1 MFMRY
6 LVIILALVLSNEL
19 SFAQLINLTGKI
31 SDDKGRAVSFASI
44 YLKNTTKGTSANQEG
59 VYRLGLNAGKYE
71 LVISAVGYQQVI
83 QPIEIRQ
90 DQQLNFVLKEA
101 AYQLKDVVVR
111 ADDEDPAYAIIR
123 SAIKQRKKH
132 LNEVRAYEADV
143 YIKGIQKLTDAP
155 KKFMGVNMDEV
166 GKQLGLDSNRRGI
179 IYLSESESKLSFQK
193 PDLYREEMIS
203 SKFSGSN
210 RAFSFN
216 RATDL
221 KINFYENYQK
231 WDGLSLRPFV
241 SPIADDAFLY
251 YQYKFL
257 GNLVENGRM
266 INKIQVLPKRYT
278 DPVFSGSIYIIE
290 DSWRIHSADLAITK
304 ASNLNFVDTLK
315 IKQEFFPVDQA
326 IWMPSSVKMEFNGA
340 FFGFRFGGYFVAVF
354 ENYNL
359 EPQLA
364 KINFKEA
371 LKITRGVNKKDSL
384 YWQEARPIP
393 LTAEEK
399 ADYEKKESLAAKR
412 ESKPYLDSL
421 DRINNRVKLNK
432 FLMGSGYNFRN
443 RYERKTYRVNS
454 LLGSAYYNTVEGF
467 GIDYGASYTHRI
479 DSVLNKFI
487 NVSGNLRYGF
497 SNRLFTGRMS
507 ADFPIGEQYNVSLK
521 LGSDVIDLNNQGTVP
536 TLFNTIS
543 SLFYERNL
551 QKLYQKSFVSV
562 AVSRRVLGNV
572 RLSFNF
578 EYANRNSLENT
589 SNYRFRDVE
598 DREFSSNNPFS
609 PDVEQPLF
617 PQNQSF
623 KIGFRANYNFSNRY
637 VTYPSGKY
645 FTPSKYPTLGL
656 QYIRA
661 ISGVFGSD
669 VDYDLLSVDL
679 SKSDIP
685 LGFYGKT
692 TFSLSAGKFFRNN
705 LIYFPDFHH
714 FIGNQNT
721 FFQSKINSFLFLDF
735 YRNSTSD
742 QYTEAHLSHNFSGF
756 IFNKIPLI
764 RKLKLQELAGFNYLS
779 TPQLKHYREF
789 YLGLQYL
796 NFKLYYGAAYQNG
809 QQLQQG
815 FRMAV
820 NLN

>member
-6 LVIILALVLSNEL
+6 LVFILTLFLSAEV
-19 SFAQLINLTGKI
+19 SFGQLINLTGKI
-31 SDDKGRAVSFASI
+31 SDEKGSAVSFASI

-59 VYRLGLNAGKYE
+59 AYRLGLNAGKYE
-71 LVISAVGYQQVI
+71 LVISAVGYQQLI
-83 QPIEIRQ
+83 QAIEIRE

-123 SAIKQRKKH
+123 SAIKQRRKH

-143 YIKGIQKLTDAP
+143 YIKGMQKLTDAP
-155 KKFMGVNMDEV
+155 KKFMGLNMDEL

-266 INKIQVLPKRYT
+266 INKIQVLPKRT
-278 DPVFSGSIYIIE
+278 SDPVFSGSIYILE
-290 DSWRIHSADLAITK
+290 DSWRIHSADLCITK

-315 IKQEFFPVDQA
+315 IKQEFFPVDQGS
-326 IWMPSSVKMEFNGA
+326 WMPSSVKMEFNGA

-364 KINFKEA
+364 KINFREA
-371 LKITRGVNKKDSL
+371 LKITQGINKKDSL
-384 YWQEARPIP
+384 YWREARPVP

-399 ADYEKKESLAAKR
+399 ADYDKKEILAAKR

-421 DRINNRVKLNK
+421 DRVNNQFKVRKI
-432 FLMGSGYNFRN
+432 LMGGGFNFRN
-443 RYERKTYRVNS
+443 RYERKYYRVNS
-454 LLGSAYYNTVEGF
+454 LLGSAYFNTVEGF
-467 GIDYGASYTHRI
+467 GIDYGAAYTHRI
-479 DSVLNKFI
+479 DSLLNKFV
-487 NVSGNLRYGF
+487 NVSGNFRYGF
-497 SNRLFTGRMS
+497 SNQLFTARMT
-507 ADFPIGEQYNVSLK
+507 ADFPLGKYNMAIK
-521 LGSDVIDLNNQGTVP
+521 MGSDVVDLNNQGTLS
-536 TLFNTIS
+536 TLFNTIN
-543 SLFYERNL
+543 SLFNESNL
-551 QKLYQKSFVSV
+551 VKLYQKRYAS
-562 AVSRRVLGNV
+562 AAISRRVFGNV
-572 RLSFNF
+572 RINFNL
-578 EYANRNSLENT
+578 EYADRNSMPNSSLY
-589 SNYRFRDVE
+589 SFRDIK
-598 DREFSSNNPFS
+598 DREFSANNPFS

-623 KIGFRANYNFSNRY
+623 KLGFRASYNFSNRY

-661 ISGVFGSD
+661 ISGVLGSD

-685 LGFYGKT
+685 MGFYGKT
-692 TFSLSAGKFFRNN
+692 TFSLGAGKFFRNN
-705 LIYFPDFHH
+705 RIYFPDYQH
-714 FIGNQNT
+714 FIGNQTT
-721 FFQSKINSFLFLDF
+721 FFESKLNSFLFLDF
-735 YRNSTSD
+735 YRHSTSEE
-742 QYTEAHLSHNFSGF
+742 YTEAHLAHNFSGF
-756 IFNKIPLI
+756 ILNKIPLI
-764 RKLKLQELAGFNYLS
+764 RKLKLQELAGFNYLN
-779 TPQLKHYREF
+779 TPQFKHYREF

-809 QQLQQG
+809 QRLQQG
-815 FRMAV
+815 IRMSV